1 MDTFPEMELEMY
13 TSEKQKKDKIKQKTL
28 IQKNTCTM
36 LIAVLLT
43 NAKIDMEAT

>member
-1 MDTFPEMELEMY
+1 MT
-13 TSEKQKKDKIKQKTL
+13 QKWNWKCIHPRNKNKDKIKQKTL